1 MRRDICAYECR
12 KCGRLHYPFRMVCKG
27 CRENDFFGFDL
38 VPLPRKGRLLTHTR
52 VYNLPAEYEVAT
64 LGLGIVELENGIRI
78 TGQLDIDQ
86 PRIGMEVTGEVE
98 VVRRSAY
105 DDYYGMVFTAA

>member
-1 MRRDICAYECR
+1 MEREIYAYKCR
-12 KCGRLHYPFRMVCKG
+12 KCGQLALP
-27 CRENDFFGFDL
+27 
-38 VPLPRKGRLLTHTR
+38 VPDGLQGVP
-52 VYNLPAEYEVAT
+52 T

-86 PRIGMEVTGEVE
+86 PRIGMEVTGEVG